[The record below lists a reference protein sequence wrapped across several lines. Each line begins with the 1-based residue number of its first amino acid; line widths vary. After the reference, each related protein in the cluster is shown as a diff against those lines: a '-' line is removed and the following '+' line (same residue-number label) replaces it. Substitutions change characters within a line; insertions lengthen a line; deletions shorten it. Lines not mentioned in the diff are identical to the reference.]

1 MTVIHGPNLNLL
13 GEREPQ
19 IYGRATLAQ
28 IDQLIG
34 ETALLLNLEVKIAQF
49 NSEGAIIDAI
59 HLARAQADA
68 LVINPGAYT
77 HYSYAI
83 ADAISGIG
91 IPAVEVHLSNIVSR
105 EAFRRSSVVAS
116 VCAGSITGFG
126 AQSYLLALHAVA
138 ALISSRSPETPIP

>member
-1 MTVIHGPNLNLL
+1 MSVIHGPNLNLL

-19 IYGRATLAQ
+19 IYGSASLAQ
-28 IDQLIG
+28 IDELIQD
-34 ETALLLNLEVKIAQF
+34 TARLLSLTVKIAQF

-59 HLARAQADA
+59 HLAGSQADV

-91 IPAVEVHLSNIVSR
+91 VPAVEVHLSNTAAR
-105 EAFRRSSVVAS
+105 EAFRRSSVVAP

-126 AQSYLLALHAVA
+126 IQSYFLALHAAV
-138 ALISSRSPETPIP
+138 ALISSKSRQTPIP